1 MSLLYLGLD
10 LRVFMKLLAT
20 IGAFLFSGIIWATPL
35 HNIVVFGDSLSDNGN
50 LYKFMKYQ
58 LPPSPPYFEGRF
70 SNGPVW
76 IEYVIASYFP
86 ENPAGHLLDYA
97 YGGAGVS
104 EEEGADDVLFT
115 LRREVNNYL
124 MEHND
129 KASEDS
135 LFVIWIGSNNYLA
148 FPSDTEQTLHDV
160 HSGIVNSIHRL
171 VEKGA
176 KHILVVNLPDLGRTP
191 AAIEFGSI
199 NEMTYYAQEHNNM
212 LNKSIEEFKQKYPD
226 VEWLYYDLHQ
236 AFEEVMM
243 HPQDYGFTNITGTCV
258 NSVVDEI
265 TKKSVLKMAAAVK
278 NKIAPDAC
286 NGYLFFDL
294 VHPTALAH
302 QILGEK
308 ARIMLDQAGIELT
321 D

>member
-1 MSLLYLGLD
+1 
-10 LRVFMKLLAT
+10 MKLLAT
-20 IGAFLFSGIIWATPL
+20 IGAFLFTGIVWATPL

-58 LPPSPPYFEGRF
+58 LPPSPPYYDGRF

-76 IEYVIASYFP
+76 IEHVIASYFP
-86 ENPAGHLLDYA
+86 KNAGAHLLDYA

-124 MEHND
+124 SEHHD

-148 FPSDTEQTLHDV
+148 FPSEVEQTLHDV
-160 HSGIVNSIHRL
+160 HTGIIHSIQRL
-171 VEKGA
+171 VDKGA

-191 AAIEFGSI
+191 AAIEFGSV
-199 NEMTYYAQEHNNM
+199 NEMTYFAKEHNNM
-212 LNKSIEEFKQKYPD
+212 LSRSIDELKQEYPD
-226 VEWLYYDLHQ
+226 VQWLYYDLHQ
-236 AFEEVMM
+236 AFEELMS
-243 HPQDYGFTNITGTCV
+243 HPQDYGFTNLTGTCV
-258 NSVVDEI
+258 NSVVEDI
-265 TKKSVLKMAAAVK
+265 TKTSILKMVASVK
-278 NKIAPDAC
+278 PNLPQDAC
-286 NGYLFFDL
+286 TGYLFFDL
-294 VHPTALAH
+294 VHPTKLAH
-302 QILGEK
+302 KILGDK
-308 ARIMLDQAGIELT
+308 AREMLDQAGIELA

>member
-1 MSLLYLGLD
+1 
-10 LRVFMKLLAT
+10 MKLLAT
-20 IGAFLFSGIIWATPL
+20 IGAFLFSGIVWATPL

-76 IEYVIASYFP
+76 IEHVIASYFP
-86 ENPAGHLLDYA
+86 EDPEGHLLDYA

-124 MEHND
+124 LEHHD

-135 LFVIWIGSNNYLA
+135 LFVVWIGSNNYLA
-148 FPSDTEQTLHDV
+148 FPSDVEQTLHDV
-160 HSGIVNSIHRL
+160 HAGIMHSIQRL
-171 VEKGA
+171 VDKGA

-199 NEMTYYAQEHNNM
+199 DEMTNFAKEHND
-212 LNKSIEEFKQKYPD
+212 LLSKSVDELKQEYPD

-243 HPQDYGFTNITGTCV
+243 NPQDYGFTNITGTCV
-258 NSVVDEI
+258 NSVVDDI
-265 TKKSVLKMAAAVK
+265 TKKSILKMVASVK
-278 NKIAPDAC
+278 PKISPDAC
-286 NGYLFFDL
+286 NNYLFFDL

-302 QILGEK
+302 KILGEK
-308 ARIMLDQAGIELT
+308 ARKMLDQAGIELT

>member
-1 MSLLYLGLD
+1 
-10 LRVFMKLLAT
+10 MKLLAT
-20 IGAFLFSGIIWATPL
+20 IGAFLFSGIVWATPL
-35 HNIVVFGDSLSDNGN
+35 NNIVVFGDSLSDNGN

-70 SNGPVW
+70 SNGLVW
-76 IEYVIASYFP
+76 IEHVIASYFP
-86 ENPAGHLLDYA
+86 ENPDVHLLDYA

-115 LRREVNNYL
+115 LRREVNSYL
-124 MEHND
+124 LEHND

-148 FPSDTEQTLHDV
+148 FPAEIEQTLHDV
-160 HSGIVNSIHRL
+160 HAGIVHSIERL

-191 AAIEFGSI
+191 AAIEFDSVDT
-199 NEMTYYAQEHNNM
+199 MTYFAKEHNN
-212 LNKSIEEFKQKYPD
+212 LLSKSIDDFRQEHPD

-236 AFEEVMM
+236 AFEEVMT
-243 HPQDYGFTNITGTCV
+243 HPEDYGFTNITGTCV
-258 NSVVDEI
+258 NSVVEDI
-265 TKKSVLKMAAAVK
+265 TKTSVLKMVTSVK
-278 NKIAPDAC
+278 PKINADGC
-286 NGYLFFDL
+286 TGYLFFDL

-302 QILGEK
+302 QILGKRAKE
-308 ARIMLDQAGIELT
+308 MLDQAGVELT

>member
-1 MSLLYLGLD
+1 
-10 LRVFMKLLAT
+10 MKLLAT
-20 IGAFLFSGIIWATPL
+20 IGAFLFSGIVWATPL

-58 LPPSPPYFEGRF
+58 LPPSPPYHEGRF

-76 IEYVIASYFP
+76 IEHVIASYFP
-86 ENPAGHLLDYA
+86 NDPAAHLLDYA

-104 EEEGADDVLFT
+104 EEDGADDVLFT
-115 LRREVNNYL
+115 LRREVNSYL
-124 MEHND
+124 LEHHD
-129 KASEDS
+129 KASADS

-148 FPSDTEQTLHDV
+148 FPSEVEKTLHDV
-160 HSGIVNSIHRL
+160 QLGIIHSMERL

-199 NEMTYYAQEHNNM
+199 NEMTYFAKEHNN
-212 LNKSIEEFKQKYPD
+212 LLSKAVDELKQKYPD
-226 VEWLYYDLHQ
+226 VEWLHYDLHQ
-236 AFEEVMM
+236 AFEEVMS
-243 HPQDYGFTNITGTCV
+243 HPQDYGFTNLTSTCV
-258 NSVVDEI
+258 NSVVEDI
-265 TKKSVLKMAAAVK
+265 TKTSVLKMVASVK
-278 NKIAPDAC
+278 PNTTQDGC
-286 NGYLFFDL
+286 TGYLFFDL

-302 QILGEK
+302 KILGDR
-308 ARIMLDQAGIELT
+308 AREMLDQAGIELV

>member
-1 MSLLYLGLD
+1 
-10 LRVFMKLLAT
+10 MKLLAT
-20 IGAFLFSGIIWATPL
+20 IGAFLFSGIVWATPL

-76 IEYVIASYFP
+76 IEHVIASYFP
-86 ENPAGHLLDYA
+86 ENPAVHLLDYA
-97 YGGAGVS
+97 YGGAGVT

-124 MEHND
+124 LEHND

-135 LFVIWIGSNNYLA
+135 LFVIWIGANNYLA
-148 FPSDTEQTLHDV
+148 FPSEIEQTIHDV
-160 HSGIVNSIHRL
+160 HAGIVHSIQRL

-191 AAIEFGSI
+191 AAIEFDSV
-199 NEMTYYAQEHNNM
+199 ETMTYFSKEHNN
-212 LNKSIEEFKQKYPD
+212 LLSRSIDDFRQEHPD

-236 AFEEVMM
+236 AFDEVMT

-258 NSVVDEI
+258 NSVVDDI
-265 TKKSVLKMAAAVK
+265 TKTSVLKMVISVK
-278 NKIAPDAC
+278 PKINTDGC
-286 NGYLFFDL
+286 TGYLFFDL

-302 QILGEK
+302 QILGER
-308 ARIMLDQAGIELT
+308 AREMLDQAGVELT

>member
-1 MSLLYLGLD
+1 
-10 LRVFMKLLAT
+10 MKLLAT
-20 IGAFLFSGIIWATPL
+20 IGAFLFSGVIWATPL

-70 SNGPVW
+70 SNGLVW
-76 IEYVIASYFP
+76 IEHVIASYFP
-86 ENPAGHLLDYA
+86 ENPDVHLLDYA

-115 LRREVNNYL
+115 LRREVNSYL
-124 MEHND
+124 LEHND

-148 FPSDTEQTLHDV
+148 FPAEIEQTLHDV
-160 HSGIVNSIHRL
+160 HAGIVHSIERL

-191 AAIEFGSI
+191 AAIEFDSVDT
-199 NEMTYYAQEHNNM
+199 MTYFAKEHNN
-212 LNKSIEEFKQKYPD
+212 LLSKSIDDFRQEHSD

-236 AFEEVMM
+236 AFEEVMT
-243 HPQDYGFTNITGTCV
+243 HPEDYGFTNITGTCV
-258 NSVVDEI
+258 NSVVEDI
-265 TKKSVLKMAAAVK
+265 TKTSVLKMVTSVK
-278 NKIAPDAC
+278 PKINADGC
-286 NGYLFFDL
+286 TGYLFFDL

-302 QILGEK
+302 QILGKRAKE
-308 ARIMLDQAGIELT
+308 MLDQAGVELT

>member
-1 MSLLYLGLD
+1 
-10 LRVFMKLLAT
+10 MKLLAT
-20 IGAFLFSGIIWATPL
+20 IGAFLFSGIVWATPL

-58 LPPSPPYFEGRF
+58 LPPSPPYYDGRF

-76 IEYVIASYFP
+76 IEHVIASYFP
-86 ENPAGHLLDYA
+86 KNASAHLLDYA

-124 MEHND
+124 SEHHD
-129 KASEDS
+129 KASENS

-148 FPSDTEQTLHDV
+148 FPSEVEQTLHDV
-160 HSGIVNSIHRL
+160 HTGIIHSVQRL

-191 AAIEFGSI
+191 AAIEFGSV
-199 NEMTYYAQEHNNM
+199 NEMTYFAREHNNM
-212 LNKSIEEFKQKYPD
+212 LSKSIDELKQAHPD
-226 VEWLYYDLHQ
+226 VQWLYYDLHQ
-236 AFEEVMM
+236 AFEELMS
-243 HPQDYGFTNITGTCV
+243 HPQDYGFTNLTGTCV
-258 NSVVDEI
+258 NSVVEDI
-265 TKKSVLKMAAAVK
+265 TKTSILKMVASVK
-278 NKIAPDAC
+278 PKAPQDAC
-286 NGYLFFDL
+286 TGYLFFDL

-302 QILGEK
+302 KILGDK
-308 ARIMLDQAGIELT
+308 AREMLDQAGIELA

>member
-1 MSLLYLGLD
+1 
-10 LRVFMKLLAT
+10 MKLLAT
-20 IGAFLFSGIIWATPL
+20 IGAFLFSGIVWATPL

-70 SNGPVW
+70 SNGLVW
-76 IEYVIASYFP
+76 IEHVIASYFP
-86 ENPAGHLLDYA
+86 ENPDVHLLDYA

-115 LRREVNNYL
+115 LRREVNSYL
-124 MEHND
+124 LEHND

-148 FPSDTEQTLHDV
+148 FPAEIEQTLHDV
-160 HSGIVNSIHRL
+160 HAGIVHSIERL

-191 AAIEFGSI
+191 AAIEFDSVDT
-199 NEMTYYAQEHNNM
+199 MTYFAKEHNN
-212 LNKSIEEFKQKYPD
+212 LLSKSIDDFRQEHPD

-236 AFEEVMM
+236 AFEEVMT
-243 HPQDYGFTNITGTCV
+243 HPEDYGFTNITGTCV
-258 NSVVDEI
+258 NSVVEDI
-265 TKKSVLKMAAAVK
+265 TKTSVLKMVTSVK
-278 NKIAPDAC
+278 PKINADGC
-286 NGYLFFDL
+286 TGYLFFDL

-302 QILGEK
+302 QILGKRAKE
-308 ARIMLDQAGIELT
+308 MLDQAGVELT

>member
-1 MSLLYLGLD
+1 
-10 LRVFMKLLAT
+10 MKLLAA
-20 IGAFLFSGIIWATPL
+20 IGAFLFSGIVWATPL

-76 IEYVIASYFP
+76 IEHLIASYFP
-86 ENPAGHLLDYA
+86 ENPNEHLLDYA

-104 EEEGADDVLFT
+104 EEEGDDEVLFT
-115 LRREVNNYL
+115 LRREVKNYL
-124 MEHND
+124 LEHND

-148 FPSDTEQTLHDV
+148 FPEEVEKTLHDV
-160 HSGIVNSIHRL
+160 HAGIVHSIQRL

-191 AAIEFGSI
+191 AAIEFDSVDA
-199 NEMTYYAQEHNNM
+199 MTYFAREHND
-212 LNKSIEEFKQKYPD
+212 LLRKSIDDFRQEYPD
-226 VEWLYYDLHQ
+226 VEWLYYDLHK
-236 AFEEVMM
+236 AFEEVMTA
-243 HPQDYGFTNITGTCV
+243 PENYGFTNITGTCV
-258 NSVVDEI
+258 NSVVEDI
-265 TKKSVLKMAAAVK
+265 TKKSVLKMVTSVK
-278 NKIAPDAC
+278 PGINGDGC
-286 NGYLFFDL
+286 TGYLFFDL

-302 QILGEK
+302 KILGDR
-308 ARIMLDQAGIELT
+308 AREMLDQAGIELT
-321 D
+321 DR